1 MSKPNHPPVT
11 PTVPVGDEAH
21 RGGGA
26 ASEVGGP
33 LRPLALCVASLAVM
47 APWPLLGM
55 LLLHAQF
62 DRPSE
67 AFMFLGGIT
76 LFPLMILALLGN
88 PSEEVLIVLVSLV
101 WLAAALLPDF
111 WLRKRLVSWGAVG
124 GLLAAQSAFALAQAL
139 MGAMLIIGKSV

>member
-1 MSKPNHPPVT
+1 MSRPRHPPIT
-11 PTVPVGDEAH
+11 PTMPVGDETH
-21 RGGGA
+21 RCGGA
-26 ASEVGGP
+26 DSKVGGP
-33 LRPLALCVASLAVM
+33 LRSLALCVASLAVM
-47 APWPLLGM
+47 APWPLLGT

-76 LFPLMILALLGN
+76 LFPLLILAVLGN
-88 PSEEVLIVLVSLV
+88 PPEEVLLVIVALVL
-101 WLAAALLPDF
+101 LAAALLPDF
-111 WLRKRLVSWGAVG
+111 WLRERLVSRGAVV

>member
-1 MSKPNHPPVT
+1 M
-11 PTVPVGDEAH
+11 
-21 RGGGA
+21 
-26 ASEVGGP
+26 
-33 LRPLALCVASLAVM
+33 LALCVASLAVM
-47 APWPLLGM
+47 APWPLLGT

-76 LFPLMILALLGN
+76 LFPLLILAVLGN
-88 PSEEVLIVLVSLV
+88 PPEEVLLVIVALV

-111 WLRKRLVSWGAVG
+111 WLRERLVSRGAVV
-124 GLLAAQSAFALAQAL
+124 GLLVAQSAFSFAQAL